1 MPTLKTPSYTS
12 TDNTAAS
19 AVMVD
24 KNTPFPAL
32 PMFTTK
38 EEERTY
44 IKFRLAQAF
53 RIFGKDFG
61 TIYLTSID

>member
-1 MPTLKTPSYTS
+1 MPTIKTPSYTS

-19 AVMVD
+19 AVMVG

-32 PMFTTK
+32 PLFATK

-53 RIFGKDFG
+53 RIFGKDFN
-61 TIYLTSID
+61 TVYLTSID